1 MKNVFGILYNS
12 KTKDKAADYD
22 GACFIEKQIQS
33 DGQDAIN
40 DINIQQELQQKKM
53 SLPLPLSIIRLIAG
67 FVAMITVVGILRAD
81 VTISEAF
88 ANAPWAFYSAAIS
101 GIVFGVLQVYEILK
115 KKKHTKSEEF
125 KEFVNESEEAVRM
138 AKEQLGIPS
147 SAPMLDVF
155 VYVYKY
161 KKGKD
166 VPVSGFA
173 KYNTVECYLYQNE
186 SKIFLADITMVLGF
200 NKCDFVKIEK
210 ITKKVTSQ
218 GWNKEQ
224 AINSEKYKR
233 FKLTQNQYGT
243 VFFKYHY
250 SLQITHDGAI
260 YEILIPPY
268 EVALIAKL
276 LDLPYEE

>member
-1 MKNVFGILYNS
+1 MKNVFGILYDS
-12 KTKDKAADYD
+12 KAKNKSGDYD
-22 GACFIEKQIQS
+22 GACFIEKQIRS
-33 DGQDAIN
+33 DGQDAID
-40 DINIQQELQQKKM
+40 DINTQQELHQKKM

-67 FVAMITVVGILRAD
+67 FVAIITVVGILRAD
-81 VTISEAF
+81 VSISEAF

-101 GIVFGVLQVYEILK
+101 GIVFGILQIYEILK

-125 KEFVNESEEAVRM
+125 QEFVADSEEAVRM
-138 AKEQLGIPS
+138 AKEQLGIPL
-147 SAPMLDVF
+147 SAPMIDVF

-161 KKGKD
+161 KKEKD
-166 VPVSGFA
+166 VPVSGLA
-173 KYNTVECYLYQNE
+173 KYNTFECYLFQNE

-200 NKCDFVKIEK
+200 NKSDFVKIEK

-224 AINSEKYKR
+224 AINSEKYKKY
-233 FKLTQNQYGT
+233 KLTQNQYGT

-250 SLQITHDGAI
+250 SLQLSHKGNI

-276 LDLPYEE
+276 LALPYEE

>member
-1 MKNVFGILYNS
+1 
-12 KTKDKAADYD
+12 
-22 GACFIEKQIQS
+22 
-33 DGQDAIN
+33 
-40 DINIQQELQQKKM
+40 
-53 SLPLPLSIIRLIAG
+53 
-67 FVAMITVVGILRAD
+67 MITVVGILRAD

-125 KEFVNESEEAVRM
+125 KEFVNQSEEAVRM
-138 AKEQLGIPS
+138 AKEQLCIPS
-147 SAPMLDVF
+147 SAPMVDVF

-161 KKGKD
+161 KKDKD

-268 EVALIAKL
+268 EVSLIAKL

>member
-12 KTKDKAADYD
+12 KTKTKAVDYD
-22 GACFIEKQIQS
+22 GACFIEKQIRTDNQEEI
-33 DGQDAIN
+33 D
-40 DINIQQELQQKKM
+40 DINSQQELHQKKM

-67 FVAMITVVGILRAD
+67 FVAMIAVVGILRAD

-88 ANAPWAFYSAAIS
+88 SNAPWAFYSAAIS
-101 GIVFGVLQVYEILK
+101 GIVFGILQVYEILK
-115 KKKHTKSEEF
+115 KKKHTESEEF
-125 KEFVNESEEAVRM
+125 KEFVNDSEEAVRM

-147 SAPMLDVF
+147 SAPMVDVF

-161 KKGKD
+161 KRDKD

-173 KYNTVECYLYQNE
+173 KYNTVECYLFQNE

-210 ITKKVTSQ
+210 ISKKVTSQ
-218 GWNKEQ
+218 GWNKDQ
-224 AINSEKYKR
+224 AINSEKYKKY
-233 FKLTQNQYGT
+233 KLTQNQYGT

-250 SLQITHDGAI
+250 SLQVAHEGKI

-276 LDLPYEE
+276 LNLPYEE